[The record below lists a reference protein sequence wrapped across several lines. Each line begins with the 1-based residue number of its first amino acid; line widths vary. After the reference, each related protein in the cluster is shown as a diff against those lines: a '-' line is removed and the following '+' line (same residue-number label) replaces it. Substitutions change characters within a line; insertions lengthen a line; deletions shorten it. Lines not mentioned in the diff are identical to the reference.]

1 VAALVFR
8 VAALVDVV
16 GVFFG
21 AVLAAAG
28 FAGVACAVVVLA
40 VVVLAVVVLAVVVFA
55 VVVRFGAAFVADTL
69 DAAFF
74 AVAP

>member
-1 VAALVFR
+1 MLAFR
-8 VAALVDVV
+8 VAALVDAV
-16 GVFFG
+16 GVFLG

-28 FAGVACAVVVLA
+28 FAGVVCAL
-40 VVVLAVVVLAVVVFA
+40 VVLAVVVFA